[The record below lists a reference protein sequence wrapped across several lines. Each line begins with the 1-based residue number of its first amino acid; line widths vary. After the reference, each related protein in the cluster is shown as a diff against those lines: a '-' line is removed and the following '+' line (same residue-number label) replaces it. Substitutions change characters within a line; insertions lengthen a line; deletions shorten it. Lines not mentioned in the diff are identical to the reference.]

1 MTTSFAHRCAPRR
14 TALAAEQETRHGSPF
29 RTTSVDPFAS
39 SSVPAAR
46 VRRCRAA
53 ARVRHPGEGGDGRPV
68 VPARRRS
75 GAGRSRHPR
84 GRAVA
89 DDSCPPRAPRLV
101 GPHRLPEARPSVRHD
116 RCRHAPV
123 DGRRRLPL
131 RARDDR
137 DRSRGRRRPGTARP
151 RTAAR
156 ARARRSS
163 VGDRRGRRARALSE
177 DRLPDVCVA
186 ALLRHRHGGGHRL
199 PGAARA
205 ARPARQD
212 DATRA
217 GFSSDP
223 WRRARR

>member
-1 MTTSFAHRCAPRR
+1 MEA
-14 TALAAEQETRHGSPF
+14 TRFVP
-29 RTTSVDPFAS
+29 TSVGHIVS
-39 SSVPAAR
+39 SSLPAAR
-46 VRRCRAA
+46 ARRGRAA
-53 ARVRHPGEGGDGRPV
+53 ARVRRARAGGDGRSA
-68 VPARRRS
+68 VPAHRRS
-75 GAGRSRHPR
+75 RAGGGGHPR

-89 DDSCPPRAPRLV
+89 DVPGPPRASGRV
-101 GPHRLPEARPSVRHD
+101 GSHRLHEARPSVRHH

-123 DGRRRLPL
+123 VGRRRLSL
-131 RARDDR
+131 RPRDDR
-137 DRSRGRRRPGTARP
+137 DRSRGRRRPGAPRP
-151 RTAAR
+151 RAAAR
-156 ARARRSS
+156 ARARRGP
-163 VGDRRGRRARALSE
+163 VGDRRERRPHAVSE
-177 DRLPDVCVA
+177 DRLQDVSVA